1 MDVSIIIVN
10 YNVKEYIISCIE
22 SIYKQTDSNYKFEI
36 IVIDNNSHD
45 GSQKV
50 IKEKFSNI
58 KFIENKKNYGFS
70 KAVNQASYY
79 ASGENLFILNPDT
92 LFIEN
97 TINELLIESKKLDI
111 SGIIG
116 PKIIDGNGKIIR
128 SYWKKPTLKSAILSI
143 LHLDSLNFKKNYNSF
158 TFNNISKVETLS
170 GCAIFLP
177 SKVFKELGGFNENLF
192 WMEDID
198 LCARTEERGYSV
210 YYLPNTK
217 IVHFSGKSAEKN
229 YKTSIS
235 NQLISKIKY
244 FKLYHNHKSFLVIL
258 ITILF
263 ISILKASIFFV
274 VAPFSKIFR
283 KKFLSY
289 VYTALR
295 ILKGQFRITEL

>member
-1 MDVSIIIVN
+1 MGLKKLNNLISTPLRLSECTHFQVCIELASESKSSFNLDFFIKMDVSIIIVN

-97 TINELLIESKKLDI
+97 TINELLIELKKLDI

-128 SYWKKPTLKSAILSI
+128 SYWRKPTLKSAILSI

-198 LCARTEERGYSV
+198 LCARTERKRV
-210 YYLPNTK
+210 FRL
-217 IVHFSGKSAEKN
+217 
-229 YKTSIS
+229 
-235 NQLISKIKY
+235 
-244 FKLYHNHKSFLVIL
+244 
-258 ITILF
+258 LF
-263 ISILKASIFFV
+263 
-274 VAPFSKIFR
+274 
-283 KKFLSY
+283 
-289 VYTALR
+289 
-295 ILKGQFRITEL
+295 TEH

>member
-97 TINELLIESKKLDI
+97 TINKLLIESKKLDI

-128 SYWKKPTLKSAILSI
+128 SYWRKPTLKSAILSI
-143 LHLDSLNFKKNYNSF
+143 LHLDSLNFKKNL
-158 TFNNISKVETLS
+158 ISIAIKNVDSSLVGYAGDGFEIHYRPFEKKSGWTLKQ
-170 GCAIFLP
+170 GMRP
-177 SKVFKELGGFNENLF
+177 LGGPSGPDAKPNRSLEFASP
-192 WMEDID
+192 DSIRVR
-198 LCARTEERGYSV
+198 ARRRSTRPAAGARRR
-210 YYLPNTK
+210 K
-217 IVHFSGKSAEKN
+217 GGI
-229 YKTSIS
+229 
-235 NQLISKIKY
+235 QL
-244 FKLYHNHKSFLVIL
+244 L
-258 ITILF
+258 
-263 ISILKASIFFV
+263 A
-274 VAPFSKIFR
+274 VA
-283 KKFLSY
+283 
-289 VYTALR
+289 A
-295 ILKGQFRITEL
+295 GCM